1 MEISRTWFTDNE
13 HYETFMKEWERLTA
27 GGEKMN
33 TLQGKVL
40 RAAGAV
46 CEAWFGGTGGAE
58 DARNFLRNATCIRPG
73 SGRLAVIAGLAATEA
88 TDSTMRLLAGNAA
101 YYAECRPLV
110 RTPTDADED
119 R

>member
-40 RAAGAV
+40 RATGTV
-46 CEAWFGGTGGAE
+46 CEA
-58 DARNFLRNATCIRPG
+58 
-73 SGRLAVIAGLAATEA
+73 
-88 TDSTMRLLAGNAA
+88 
-101 YYAECRPLV
+101 
-110 RTPTDADED
+110 
-119 R
+119 